1 MTLSPFASPYIRE
14 LHALES
20 HLAETGNLRGR
31 TFQNIDF
38 SKCQIPWEK
47 VDVMDAI
54 FLGCTFPTE
63 EIELLLR
70 KKGAVIFQPL
80 NHLPYNPY
88 RKMLYSWQELMQP
101 GTAGTPNTRDWD
113 IYNHFYQTR
122 FNPDIREALTQRIHD
137 HAIEHALREMLEYDD
152 EGMTKRKCVGFMGGH
167 GALRTDEFFLK
178 TAICAKLLA
187 DQGYFVVSGGGPGIM
202 EAANLGGWFAGR
214 ELAELEDAIIML
226 SQAPHYTSPGY
237 TEAAREVLVK
247 YPNGGE
253 SLAIPTWFYGH
264 EPSNLFATH
273 IAKLFSNSIRED
285 SLLAICLFGVVFAP
299 GSAGTTQE
307 IFQDAAQNHYAT
319 HGYHSPMAFLGRKRY
334 QIDTLVFP
342 LLRQLA
348 WDTSYSEMLFIS
360 DSPEEVADFIKTH
373 PPIKK

>member
-1 MTLSPFASPYIRE
+1 MTLSPFHSPYIRE
-14 LHALES
+14 LAGLES
-20 HLAETGNLRGR
+20 HLAKTGHLRGK

-38 SKCQIPWEK
+38 THCQIPWEM
-47 VDVMDAI
+47 VDVVDAI
-54 FLGCTFPTE
+54 FLGCTFQTE
-63 EIELLLR
+63 EVELMLR

-88 RKMLYSWQELMQP
+88 RRVLYSWQELMKP
-101 GTAGTPNTRDWD
+101 HDTIPETTCDLN
-113 IYNHFYQTR
+113 IYQHFSQSR

-137 HAIEHALREMLEYDD
+137 HAIEYALREILEYDD
-152 EGMTKRKCVGFMGGH
+152 AGMTRRKCVGFMGGH
-167 GALRTDEFFLK
+167 GALRTDEFFKK

-187 DQGYFVVSGGGPGIM
+187 DEGYFVVTGGGPGIM

-214 ELAELEDAIIML
+214 EMKDLEDAFEIL
-226 SQAPHYTSPGY
+226 AVAPHYKDAGY
-237 TEAAREVLVK
+237 HAAALKVLEK
-247 YPNGGE
+247 YPDGCE

-319 HGYHSPMAFLGRKRY
+319 HGYQSPMAFLGRKRY

-348 WDTSYSEMLFIS
+348 WGTGYSDMLFIS
-360 DSPEEVADFIKTH
+360 DQPEEIVDFIKSH
-373 PPIKK
+373 PPVKN